1 MRVLGLALAGG
12 LAVTTSVAADAVPL
26 GSTRSDLGWFRLPLS
41 SKRGVAV
48 VGAGTLCPDI
58 GASGEGDGFHRIARR
73 TATTGAGTPMVAG
86 KALTEDGVMTA
97 GGEARTGFGVSPM
110 AAHNP

>member
-1 MRVLGLALAGG
+1 MLFRWGR
-12 LAVTTSVAADAVPL
+12 TW
-26 GSTRSDLGWFRLPLS
+26 SDLGWFRLPPS

-58 GASGEGDGFHRIARR
+58 GASGEGDGFRRIVRR
-73 TATTGAGTPMVAG
+73 TAISRAEILMGGG
-86 KALTEDGVMTA
+86 KAPTEEGVITA
-97 GGEARTGFGVSPM
+97 VGGARTGVGVGPM